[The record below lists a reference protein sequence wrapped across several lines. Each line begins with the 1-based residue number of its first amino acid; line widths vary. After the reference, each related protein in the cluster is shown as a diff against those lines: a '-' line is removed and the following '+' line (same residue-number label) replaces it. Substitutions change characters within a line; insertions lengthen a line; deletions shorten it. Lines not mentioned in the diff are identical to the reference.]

1 MTIPATM
8 QALVQLH
15 DGYTTEPQ
23 DQRLSDMSPF
33 VALREVPVP
42 QPGPGQALIKIARAA
57 ANPSDI
63 AFIKGAYGQPRKA
76 GIAAGFEGV
85 GEVVAGDTPLLGK
98 RVSFFGT
105 GTGTWA
111 EYSLTDAQTLIPLH
125 DAVADRDAAGLIVN
139 PLTAMAMFDIVRAS
153 GTESFIATAAGSQ
166 LGKFLIQLGAEH
178 GIPCIAA
185 VRRAEQAA
193 ALTEMGAGAALTITD
208 ADFEAEAKRVL
219 GEMKP
224 RIMLDAVGG
233 PASATLF
240 FAMPRKARW
249 IVYGRLESTPP
260 ALTEIGQFI
269 FLQKQIE
276 GFWLTSWMREEA
288 PERVGAVISEVQQRF
303 ADGRW
308 STDVSAEIPLSR
320 AMEEMP
326 AAYSQPDSKILIA
339 PGG

>member
-15 DGYTTEPQ
+15 DGYSAERQ
-23 DQRLSDMSPF
+23 DQRLSDLSPF
-33 VALREVPVP
+33 VRLQEVAVP
-42 QPGPGQALIKIARAA
+42 EAGPGQALIKISRAA

-63 AFIKGAYGQPRKA
+63 AFIKGAYGQARVA
-76 GIAAGFEGV
+76 GVAAGFEGV

-111 EYSLTDAQTLIPLH
+111 EYALTDIQTLIPLR
-125 DAVADRDAAGLIVN
+125 DDVADRDAAGLIVN
-139 PLTAMAMFDIVRAS
+139 PLTAMAMFDVVRAS
-153 GTESFIATAAGSQ
+153 GSESFIATAAGSQ

-178 GIPCIAA
+178 DIPCIAA
-185 VRRAEQAA
+185 VRRADQAE
-193 ALTEMGAGAALTITD
+193 ALKAQGAGAALVIGD
-208 ADFEAEAKRVL
+208 AAFPAEAKRVL
-219 GEMKP
+219 EAMKP

-249 IVYGRLESTPP
+249 VVYGRLESTPP

-288 PERVGAVISEVQQRF
+288 PERVGAVIAEVQARF

-308 STDVSAEIPLSR
+308 RTDVSAEIPLSR
-320 AMEEMP
+320 TMEEMP